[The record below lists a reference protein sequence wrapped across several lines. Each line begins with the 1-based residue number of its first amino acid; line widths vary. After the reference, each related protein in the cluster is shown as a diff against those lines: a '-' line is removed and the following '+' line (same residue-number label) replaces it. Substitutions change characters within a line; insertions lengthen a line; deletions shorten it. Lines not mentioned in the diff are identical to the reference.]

1 MSTPRYED
9 LMREFFEA
17 QPHWL
22 TNNQNVYYISPYR
35 AGEEPTL
42 ALSLAAERAFVRWA
56 VDAGRLRHP
65 ERVQRFRILL
75 GMEGPPADFQ

>member
-1 MSTPRYED
+1 LSTNRYDE

-22 TNNQNVYYISPYR
+22 TNDKDVCYIHDGR
-35 AGEEPTL
+35 EGEESTL
-42 ALSLAAERAFVRWA
+42 CFSLEVEKAFLRWA
-56 VDAGRLRHP
+56 VDTGRLRHS

-75 GMEGPPADFQ
+75 GMEDPPHEL